1 MPTTVITELSTNLY
15 RGENSKM
22 EMAGTLEVERNQ
34 AKNTALSVETS
45 VRVAGDGQDDT
56 STSQEGNQC

>member
-1 MPTTVITELSTNLY
+1 
-15 RGENSKM
+15 M